1 MAHPGKTLREIMAEL
16 DQLRARADASFARV
30 AEEHPQAVACR
41 PGCDDCCHALFDLS
55 PAEALSLA
63 LGFLELPRQARRE
76 VLRRGEKAA
85 QLFDQAM
92 AAAFSQAGEERLR
105 VLSAARAPCPLLD
118 QGRCLLYERRP
129 LTCRLYGIPQN
140 IEGVARLCHR
150 ARFAVGQTYPTV
162 DMLRV
167 QMELERL
174 GGLTAYYVPSLAN
187 ARRDVARALA
197 LGASHA
203 PVLRA
208 LKV

>member
-1 MAHPGKTLREIMAEL
+1 MTHPGKTLREIMAEL
-16 DQLRARADASFARV
+16 DELRARADASFARV
-30 AEEHPQAVACR
+30 AAEHPQAVACR

-55 PAEALSLA
+55 PAESLSLA

-92 AAAFSQAGEERLR
+92 AQAFAQTGEERLR
-105 VLSAARAPCPLLD
+105 VLSAARVPCPLLD
-118 QGRCLLYERRP
+118 QGRCLLYARRP

-140 IEGVARLCHR
+140 IEGVSRICHR
-150 ARFAVGQTYPTV
+150 ARFEPGQTYPTV

-174 GGLTAYYVPSLAN
+174 GGLVAYYVPSLAN
-187 ARRDVARALA
+187 ARRDVARALS
-197 LGASHA
+197 LGTSHA
-203 PVLRA
+203 PVMRS